1 VAIAAGSFHSLALKS
16 DGSLVIWGDNSAGQK
31 NVPLGLTNFVAI
43 AAGNFQSLALTPQA
57 IINLTNEVVN
67 FTNGVPMSN
76 NIVPGGVTF
85 YQVNVPANAD
95 MATNLLFS
103 VQNGALNVWFTTNA
117 PPTIGQANDSLL
129 MGGVASGSNVVL
141 TATTTPRLVPG
152 VYWLGVQNTNSVTV
166 SYGIEVDFHL
176 VQPPTVPISSIVYT
190 NNGFLLTWFAPSNLL
205 FQVQFTT
212 NLAPA
217 NWITFTNPPSISF
230 NTNIVPVNPTNAQFN
245 FFDDGVLYPFGPTR
259 FYRLI
264 LLPAATNTLTL
275 PAQASFSV
283 SNNTA
288 MVTITNTAT
297 DSRTNAVLTY
307 RLTNS
312 PAGASIS
319 TNGIITWTNATPAGL
334 AARFTTLV
342 SDDSVPPLT
351 ATNTFAVFVTPFP
364 SITNI
369 TVTATNT
376 TLSWLAPTNDQF
388 NLQWTTNLVS
398 PVIWT
403 FFPNNVSP
411 VIITSTNGSFT
422 FVDTN
427 APFLMKFYQLILLP

>member
-1 VAIAAGSFHSLALKS
+1 
-16 DGSLVIWGDNSAGQK
+16 
-31 NVPLGLTNFVAI
+31 
-43 AAGNFQSLALTPQA
+43 
-57 IINLTNEVVN
+57 
-67 FTNGVPMSN
+67 
-76 NIVPGGVTF
+76 
-85 YQVNVPANAD
+85 
-95 MATNLLFS
+95 
-103 VQNGALNVWFTTNA
+103 
-117 PPTIGQANDSLL
+117 
-129 MGGVASGSNVVL
+129 
-141 TATTTPRLVPG
+141 
-152 VYWLGVQNTNSVTV
+152 
-166 SYGIEVDFHL
+166 
-176 VQPPTVPISSIVYT
+176 
-190 NNGFLLTWFAPSNLL
+190 
-205 FQVQFTT
+205 
-212 NLAPA
+212 
-217 NWITFTNPPSISF
+217 
-230 NTNIVPVNPTNAQFN
+230 
-245 FFDDGVLYPFGPTR
+245 
-259 FYRLI
+259 LI